1 MTVNSSQYKRR
12 KINMSADIIGGG
24 GGGTK
29 FINSY
34 EGDSS
39 IKSHLN
45 GSKGVSAKCY
55 CL

>member
-24 GGGTK
+24 GAK
-29 FINSY
+29 FIKSY

-45 GSKGVSAKCY
+45 GFKGVSAKCY